1 MFVRCMDSVTKAPE
15 GPAAAALLLLLR
27 LLLLLLALLVFLLI
41 LLLSLVLF
49 FGFFGGG
56 LFQSDLDGL
65 CLTAAEDGQ
74 GDFVARLVVANAE
87 VRSLAEV
94 TSVLSILV
102 TMSPACKPALAPHRS
117 GVTTRMMAP

>member
-27 LLLLLLALLVFLLI
+27 LLLPLLALLVFLLI

-56 LFQSDLDGL
+56 FFQSDLDGL

-74 GDFVARLVVANAE
+74 GDFVARLVVANGGG
-87 VRSLAEV
+87 
-94 TSVLSILV
+94 
-102 TMSPACKPALAPHRS
+102 SPPGRL
-117 GVTTRMMAP
+117 

>member
-27 LLLLLLALLVFLLI
+27 LLLLLLALVFLLI

-56 LFQSDLDGL
+56 FFQSDLDGL

-74 GDFVARLVVANAE
+74 GDFVARLVVANGGGQVAG
-87 VRSLAEV
+87 
-94 TSVLSILV
+94 
-102 TMSPACKPALAPHRS
+102 PKS
-117 GVTTRMMAP
+117 GYL